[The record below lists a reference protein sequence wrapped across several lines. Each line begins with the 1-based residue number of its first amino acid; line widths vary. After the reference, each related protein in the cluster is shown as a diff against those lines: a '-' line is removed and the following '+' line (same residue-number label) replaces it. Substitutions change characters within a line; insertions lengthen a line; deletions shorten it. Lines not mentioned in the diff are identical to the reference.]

1 METVNLSEAKAHLG
15 RYAEAVRR
23 GRSFLIAV
31 RNRPV
36 AQLLPMPAAELGVR
50 PKVGLRKGMAS
61 IPADFD
67 APLEAFVA
75 DYYGS

>member
-15 RYAEAVRR
+15 RYADAVRR

-67 APLEAFVA
+67 APLEDFVA